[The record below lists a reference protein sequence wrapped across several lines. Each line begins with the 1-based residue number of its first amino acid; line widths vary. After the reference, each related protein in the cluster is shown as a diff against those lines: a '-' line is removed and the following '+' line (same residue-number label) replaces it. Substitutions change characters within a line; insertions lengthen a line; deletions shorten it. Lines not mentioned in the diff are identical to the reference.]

1 MKDNTP
7 ASSPERWI
15 IYGANGYTGELIARE
30 AVKRGHH
37 PILAGRSLE
46 KVQSLAAELELQSLA
61 FSLED
66 KSSAVQHISGSSL
79 VLNCAG
85 PFSSTAKPMMKACL
99 EAGAHY
105 LDITGEISVFE
116 FAQTLQSQAKEA
128 SVVLCSGVGF
138 DVIPTDCIAATLKAA
153 LPDATHLSLGFD
165 SRSGFS
171 PGTAKTSVE
180 GLAQGGKVRLNG
192 KITTVPLAYKVRNID
207 FGDGEKLAMTI
218 PWGDVSTAYYTTGI
232 ENIDVFIPGSPN
244 MIKNAKRANWVRPLL
259 GITWVQ
265 NLIKSRIE
273 RTVKGPNEEQRN
285 QLPTYVWGK
294 ASNKLGQS
302 KTARVQT
309 ANGYSL
315 TVTGSLAIVEHL
327 LHTKPEAGV
336 YTPSKLMGS
345 NFVSQ
350 LPGSSGITIEE

>member
-46 KVQSLAAELELQSLA
+46 KVQSLAAELGLQSLA

-192 KITTVPLAYKVRNID
+192 KIT
-207 FGDGEKLAMTI
+207 TI

>member
-7 ASSPERWI
+7 TSPPARWI

-30 AVKRGHH
+30 AVKRGGHH

-46 KVQSLAAELELQSLA
+46 KVQSLGGAELGLQSLA

-128 SVVLCSGVGF
+128 GVVLCSGVGF

-218 PWGDVSTAYYTTGI
+218 PWGGDVSTAYYTTGGI

-244 MIKNAKRANWVRPLL
+244 MIKNAKRANWVRPPSRHNL
-259 GITWVQ
+259 GT
-265 NLIKSRIE
+265 KSH
-273 RTVKGPNEEQRN
+273 K
-285 QLPTYVWGK
+285 
-294 ASNKLGQS
+294 
-302 KTARVQT
+302 
-309 ANGYSL
+309 
-315 TVTGSLAIVEHL
+315 
-327 LHTKPEAGV
+327 KP
-336 YTPSKLMGS
+336 Y
-345 NFVSQ
+345 
-350 LPGSSGITIEE
+350 